1 MEIKINKDIQD
12 YKTTVYGNL
21 TMRELSF
28 SLLAV
33 IGAVGLF
40 FLTHKAV
47 GNSLACVL
55 CALWAI
61 PCALFGYYEK
71 DHMHLEDRLAV
82 LRRERNTPQV
92 LIFQKENT
100 IFDAMKAK
108 EQEEHRAKIYKHI
121 GYRKHADLSKPKPA
135 ESSREYAALQD
146 SRKRSVRGKKR
157 RIF

>member
-21 TMRELSF
+21 TMRELTF
-28 SLLAV
+28 SLLGV
-33 IGAVGLF
+33 IGAVALF

-47 GNSLACVL
+47 GNGLACVI

-71 DHMHLEDRLAV
+71 DHMHLEDRIAI
-82 LRRERNTPQV
+82 LRQERNTPQV
-92 LIFQKENT
+92 LIFQKKNT
-100 IFDAMKAK
+100 IFDAMQAK
-108 EQEEHRAKIYKHI
+108 EQEENRAKIHKYI
-121 GYRKHADLSKPKPA
+121 GLGKHAELSKPQPA
-135 ESSREYAALQD
+135 ESSGEYASLQD

-157 RIF
+157 KIF